1 MEKKINGLIVIIIAI
16 VSVVA
21 TVVIASK
28 LLDTTGKV
36 NQGGV
41 RVSDIII
48 ESTAKLTEVQ
58 DKESPLTKLSDLAFD
73 ISQTND
79 INILL
84 EVQQEISQINIENFS
99 INYPQLKGNLEFGQK
114 DYEQYE
120 INEQLVSLPIKTEK
134 QDDYY
139 IVSLCLD
146 NDNVLQDKSVDDSIE
161 ELQYDARI
169 FDILGVDTNQLKFG
183 VSFDLVVTDI
193 TGKIAKTTINL
204 NMPTDETF
212 TKGMSI
218 LRQDASQFI
227 FTFLN

>member
-146 NDNVLQDKSVDDSIE
+146 NDNVLQDKSEDDSIE

-227 FTFLN
+227 FTVLN

>member
-227 FTFLN
+227 FTVLN